1 MIDPT
6 TRSEPGTRAP
16 FLHEPP
22 QVHER
27 ISSGEILATSLF
39 CLLPA
44 AAWGTRI
51 FGMRAALV
59 LATAVLSSLVAETII
74 VRLFRPR
81 FHPVEAGAAP
91 GWHAAFVGL
100 VIGMMMPPGVPLGI
114 VIVATVFAMGVAKWT
129 FGGISGIWLHPAL
142 TAWVFVVYSWPD
154 AMTRWTAPATLPPD
168 GVTSATA
175 LGLLRVAAER
185 GEVVIGGL
193 AGYLGRVGVPRTALD
208 ASVTGWFNEVVSSR
222 FGTALPVGYV
232 DLFLGNHPGAIGETS
247 VALLLLG
254 SVVLFGRRIITW
266 EIPTA
271 FFLSFASLTW
281 VFGGHPYGAGLFS
294 GDVLFHLLT
303 GSVVFAMFFIATD
316 PSCAPRTAVGQIVFG
331 LGAGALTVLFRRYS
345 GGAEGVAGALL
356 VMNILTPAINQVFRP
371 RRYGW
376 SLRASR

>member
-1 MIDPT
+1 MSDSTP
-6 TRSEPGTRAP
+6 RLEPGVVVPTRHA
-16 FLHEPP
+16 PP
-22 QVHER
+22 QFHER
-27 ISSGEILATSLF
+27 TSSSELLATAFF

-44 AAWGTRI
+44 AAWGTML
-51 FGMRAALV
+51 FGLRAALV
-59 LATAVLSSLVAETII
+59 LATAVVSSLVAESII
-74 VRLFRPR
+74 VRLFRAR
-81 FHPVEAGAAP
+81 FHRVEVGSAP

-100 VIGMMMPPGVPLGI
+100 VIGMMMPPAVPLGI
-114 VIVATVFAMGVAKWT
+114 VIVATLVAIGVAKWT

-142 TAWVFVVYSWPD
+142 TAWVFVTYSWPD
-154 AMTRWTAPATLPPD
+154 AMTRWTVPATLPPD
-168 GVTSATA
+168 GLTSATA
-175 LGLLRVAAER
+175 LGLLRAAAER

-193 AGYLGRVGVPRTALD
+193 SGYLGRIGVPRTVLD
-208 ASVTGWFNEVVSSR
+208 TTVTGWFNEVLVGR
-222 FGTALPVGYV
+222 FGAALPAGYV

-247 VALLLLG
+247 IALLLAG

-281 VFGGHPYGAGLFS
+281 VFGGLPYGGGFFS

-316 PSCAPRTAVGQIVFG
+316 TSCAPRTAIGQIVFG

-356 VMNILTPAINQVFRP
+356 VMNVLTPAINQLFRP

-376 SLRASR
+376 SLGAFR